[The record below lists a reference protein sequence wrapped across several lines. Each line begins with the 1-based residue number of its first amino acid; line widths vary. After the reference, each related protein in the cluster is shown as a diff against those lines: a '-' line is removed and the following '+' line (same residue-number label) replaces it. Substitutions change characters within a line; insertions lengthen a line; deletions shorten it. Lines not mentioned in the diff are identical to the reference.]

1 VKHLEEIREDGQVS
15 VEVLDEDKGPKK
27 YVFRGIVSRADVR
40 NGNNRVY
47 PRSVLAKAIGKLS
60 EKLDG
65 RTFGEA
71 DHPTDRPS
79 VMRVAGIHRKVW
91 MEADGTVWGE
101 SIIPETAMGRDLIAI
116 ANAGG
121 RIGISTRGRGSVRTE
136 TWNDGKP
143 ADVIEDDYEMATWDF
158 VVNQSEQSAEVVDVL
173 RENRESQDSG
183 GNTGSEE
190 TKESTMKTVDEFR
203 EKHPDL
209 YQAVREECLDSL
221 KGEFEAEVA
230 EQIKAAEERLQT
242 EMNEEA
248 EVALKNT
255 IAESMAIPMACLHA
269 IAGLLAEAGVDMPT
283 ETVVEGS
290 DEAQEAFE
298 AQKQEIANLKAA
310 LMETVET
317 FQAERTENLQSLIE
331 AEVEKQLAEA
341 PHASVIRKSIDVT
354 KIESVEAVADV
365 IEAEKAKIAEII
377 ESTSVNKPAP
387 KTVVTETGPS
397 ANSDEDARKA
407 ALRRL
412 AGIK

>member
-1 VKHLEEIREDGQVS
+1 
-15 VEVLDEDKGPKK
+15 
-27 YVFRGIVSRADVR
+27 
-40 NGNNRVY
+40 
-47 PRSVLAKAIGKLS
+47 
-60 EKLDG
+60 
-65 RTFGEA
+65 
-71 DHPTDRPS
+71 
-79 VMRVAGIHRKVW
+79 
-91 MEADGTVWGE
+91 
-101 SIIPETAMGRDLIAI
+101 
-116 ANAGG
+116 
-121 RIGISTRGRGSVRTE
+121 
-136 TWNDGKP
+136 
-143 ADVIEDDYEMATWDF
+143 
-158 VVNQSEQSAEVVDVL
+158 
-173 RENRESQDSG
+173 
-183 GNTGSEE
+183 
-190 TKESTMKTVDEFR
+190 MKTVDEFR